1 MHHSVQT
8 DATCNIHN
16 IQQCWEL
23 LANNVCVR
31 LHGALLPAIVFELPI
46 NQTPYNSNFFR
57 FTLKVRVMGSQL
69 YFVLCD
75 FGGRS
80 MNSVLN
86 SVEVIEGSFFAE
98 SK

>member
-1 MHHSVQT
+1 MLGIVG
-8 DATCNIHN
+8 
-16 IQQCWEL
+16 QQS
-23 LANNVCVR
+23 CVH

-80 MNSVLN
+80 MNSV
-86 SVEVIEGSFFAE
+86 EVIEESFFAE